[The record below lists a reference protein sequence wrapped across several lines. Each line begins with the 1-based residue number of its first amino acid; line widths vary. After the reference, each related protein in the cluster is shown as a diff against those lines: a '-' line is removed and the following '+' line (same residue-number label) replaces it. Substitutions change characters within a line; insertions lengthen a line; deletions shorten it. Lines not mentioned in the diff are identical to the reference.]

1 MAQTPI
7 WPGSSSFS
15 SGSGQTPFGWYD
27 DDAIFAGSGN
37 DSVDRF
43 ADWAAR
49 RLGYPIMDV
58 ELYSGSFYAC
68 YEESISEYSSQV
80 NQFNIIDNLL
90 QLKGQSTASNLTHE
104 NVTPTLGRTVALSK
118 QYGTEAS
125 LPVGGNVD
133 LKKGSITVNSGS
145 QLYDLDALYADVS
158 ESGKSI
164 EIRRVYHGA
173 TPAIQRYFDPYATT
187 GYGTQNLIEGFGFGS
202 YSPAVSFTLMPIFE
216 DLLRVQAIELNDEI
230 RKSAYSFH
238 IVNNKLRIF
247 PDPSNTFR
255 VWFDYYLTED
265 KNSGLSVGAI
275 TGDISGSTISDFSNV
290 PYDNMK
296 YRQINDVGKQWIR
309 KYGLALSK
317 EILGAVRSKYGT
329 IPIPNSEVTMDGDA
343 LRTEA
348 ATEKDQ
354 LITQLRETLEQTS
367 RRSLTE
373 KDQEEAEFLQQ
384 KLNKVPIP
392 IFIG

>member
-27 DDAIFAGSGN
+27 ADAIFAGSGN

-49 RLGYPIMDV
+49 RLGYPVMDV
-58 ELYSGSFYAC
+58 ELQSGSFYAC
-68 YEESISEYSSQV
+68 YEESITEYSSQV
-80 NQFNIIDNLL
+80 NQFNILDNLL
-90 QLKGQSTASNLTHE
+90 QLRGQSTGSDLTHK
-104 NVTPTLGRTVALSK
+104 NVTPTLGRSVQLSK
-118 QYGTEAS
+118 QYGTEAT

-133 LKKGSITVNSGS
+133 LKKGSITVTSGS
-145 QLYDLDALYADVS
+145 QEYDLNALYAAVS
-158 ESGKSI
+158 ESGKAI

-202 YSPAVSFTLMPIFE
+202 YSPAVSFTMMPIFE

-238 IVNNKLRIF
+238 LVNNKLRIF
-247 PDPSNTFR
+247 PDPSDSFK
-255 VWFDYYLTED
+255 VWFDYYITED
-265 KNSGLSVGAI
+265 KGGLVEGVGTSA
-275 TGDISGSTISDFSNV
+275 TGSISDFSNV
-290 PYDNMK
+290 PYNNMV
-296 YRQINDVGKQWIR
+296 YSQINDTGKQWIR

-317 EILGAVRSKYGT
+317 EILGAIRSKYGT

-348 ATEKDQ
+348 AAEKEQ

-373 KDQEEAEFLQQ
+373 KDQEESEFLQQ

>member
-1 MAQTPI
+1 MAITI
-7 WPGSSSFS
+7 WQGSSSFS
-15 SGSGQTPFGWYD
+15 SGDTPWGLYD
-27 DDAIFAGSGN
+27 TDSSFSTDA
-37 DSVDRF
+37 DKF
-43 ADWAAR
+43 ADWSAR
-49 RLGYPIMDV
+49 RLGYPIMSV
-58 ELYSGSFYAC
+58 ELQSGSFYAC

-90 QLKGQSTASNLTHE
+90 QLKGQTTGSNLTHK
-104 NVTPTLGRTVALSK
+104 NVTPTLGRTVQLSN
-118 QYGTEAS
+118 QYGTEAT

-133 LKKGSITVNSGS
+133 LKKGSITVTSGS
-145 QLYDLDALYADVS
+145 QEYDLNALYAAVS
-158 ESGKSI
+158 ESGKAI

-202 YSPAVSFTLMPIFE
+202 YSPAVSFTMMPIFE

-238 IVNNKLRIF
+238 LVNNKLRIF
-247 PDPSNTFR
+247 PDPSDTFK
-255 VWFDYYLTED
+255 VWFDYYITED
-265 KNSGLSVGAI
+265 KSGLVEGAGTSA
-275 TGDISGSTISDFSNV
+275 TGSISDFSNV
-290 PYDNMK
+290 PYNNMV
-296 YRQINDVGKQWIR
+296 YSQINDVGKQWIR

-348 ATEKDQ
+348 ATEKEQ

-373 KDQEEAEFLQQ
+373 KDQEESEFLQQ

>member
-1 MAQTPI
+1 MAQTSI
-7 WPGSSSFS
+7 WPGS
-15 SGSGQTPFGWYD
+15 GSAVLGNTPFGTFD
-27 DDAIFAGSGN
+27 SQSSFQTDAPKFAKWC
-37 DSVDRF
+37 
-43 ADWAAR
+43 AQ

-58 ELYSGSFYAC
+58 ELQDTSFYAC
-68 YEESISEYSSQV
+68 FEEASLEYSSQV

-90 QLKGQSTASNLTHE
+90 QLKGQSTGSNLTHK

-145 QLYDLDALYADVS
+145 QEYDLNALYAAVS
-158 ESGKSI
+158 ESGKAI

-173 TPAIQRYFDPYATT
+173 TPAIQRFFDPYATT
-187 GYGTQNLIEGFGFGS
+187 GYGTQNLIEGFGFGGM
-202 YSPAVSFTLMPIFE
+202 SPAVTFTMMPIFE

-238 IVNNKLRIF
+238 LVNNKLRIF
-247 PDPSNTFR
+247 PNPTNTFT
-255 VWFDYYLTED
+255 VWFDYYLMED
-265 KNSGLSVGAI
+265 KNSGLTQGDAVA
-275 TGDISGSTISDFSNV
+275 TGSISDFSNV
-290 PYDNMK
+290 PYNTMS
-296 YRQINDVGKQWIR
+296 YNHINDVGKQWIR

>member
-1 MAQTPI
+1 MAQTSI
-7 WPGSSSFS
+7 WPGS
-15 SGSGQTPFGWYD
+15 GSAVSESTPFGTFD
-27 DDAIFAGSGN
+27 NQSTFQTDAPKFAT
-37 DSVDRF
+37 
-43 ADWAAR
+43 WAAR

-58 ELYSGSFYAC
+58 ELQDTSFYAC
-68 YEESISEYSSQV
+68 FEEASLEYSSQV
-80 NQFNIIDNLL
+80 NQYNIIDNLL
-90 QLKGQSTASNLTHE
+90 QLKGQSTGSDLTHK
-104 NVTPTLGRTVALSK
+104 NVTPTLGRTVALSN
-118 QYGTEAS
+118 QYGTEAT
-125 LPVGGNVD
+125 LPVGGQVD

-145 QLYDLDALYADVS
+145 QLYDLNALYAAVS
-158 ESGKSI
+158 ESGKAI

-202 YSPAVSFTLMPIFE
+202 YSPAVSFTMMPIFE

-238 IVNNKLRIF
+238 LVNNKLRIF
-247 PDPSNTFR
+247 PDPSDTFK

-265 KNSGLSVGAI
+265 KSGLVEGVGTSV
-275 TGDISGSTISDFSNV
+275 TSSISDFSNV
-290 PYDNMK
+290 PYNNMS
-296 YRQINDVGKQWIR
+296 YNHINDPGKTWIR

-348 ATEKDQ
+348 ATEKEQ

-367 RRSLTE
+367 RRALTE
-373 KDQEEAEFLQQ
+373 KDQEESEFLQQ

>member
-1 MAQTPI
+1 MAQTSI
-7 WPGSSSFS
+7 WPGS
-15 SGSGQTPFGWYD
+15 GSAVLGNTPFGTFD
-27 DDAIFAGSGN
+27 SQSSFQTDAPKFAKWC
-37 DSVDRF
+37 
-43 ADWAAR
+43 AQ

-58 ELYSGSFYAC
+58 ELQDTSFYAC
-68 YEESISEYSSQV
+68 FEEASLEYSSQV
-80 NQFNIIDNLL
+80 NQYNIIDNLL
-90 QLKGQSTASNLTHE
+90 QLKGQSTGSNLTHK

-145 QLYDLDALYADVS
+145 QEYDLNALYAAVS
-158 ESGKSI
+158 ESGKAI

-173 TPAIQRYFDPYATT
+173 TPAIQRFFDPYATT
-187 GYGTQNLIEGFGFGS
+187 GYGTQNLIEGFGFGGM
-202 YSPAVSFTLMPIFE
+202 SPAVTFTMMPIFE

-238 IVNNKLRIF
+238 LVNNKLRIF
-247 PDPSNTFR
+247 PNPTNTFT
-255 VWFDYYLTED
+255 VWFDYYLMED
-265 KNSGLSVGAI
+265 KNSGLTQGDAVA
-275 TGDISGSTISDFSNV
+275 TGSISDFSNV
-290 PYDNMK
+290 PYNTMS
-296 YRQINDVGKQWIR
+296 YNHINDVGKQWIR

>member
-1 MAQTPI
+1 MAQTSI
-7 WPGSSSFS
+7 WPGS
-15 SGSGQTPFGWYD
+15 GSAVSESTPFGTFD
-27 DDAIFAGSGN
+27 NQSTFQTDAPKFAN
-37 DSVDRF
+37 
-43 ADWAAR
+43 WAAR

-58 ELYSGSFYAC
+58 ELQDTSFYAC
-68 YEESISEYSSQV
+68 FEEASLEYSSQV
-80 NQFNIIDNLL
+80 NQYNIIDNLL
-90 QLKGQSTASNLTHE
+90 QLKGQSTGSDLTHK

-145 QLYDLDALYADVS
+145 QEYDLNALYAAVS

-202 YSPAVSFTLMPIFE
+202 YSPAVSFTMMPIFE
-216 DLLRVQAIELNDEI
+216 DLLRVQAIEMNDEI

-247 PDPSNTFR
+247 PDPSDTFK

-265 KNSGLSVGAI
+265 KNSGLTQGDAVA
-275 TGDISGSTISDFSNV
+275 TGSISDFSNV
-290 PYDNMK
+290 PYNTMS
-296 YRQINDVGKQWIR
+296 YNHINDPGKTWIR

-373 KDQEEAEFLQQ
+373 KDQEESEFLQQ
-384 KLNKVPIP
+384 KLSKVPIP

>member
-1 MAQTPI
+1 MAQTSI
-7 WPGSSSFS
+7 WPGS
-15 SGSGQTPFGWYD
+15 GSAVSESTPFGTFD
-27 DDAIFAGSGN
+27 NQSTFQTDAPKFAT
-37 DSVDRF
+37 
-43 ADWAAR
+43 WAAR

-58 ELYSGSFYAC
+58 ELQDTSFYAC
-68 YEESISEYSSQV
+68 FEEASLEYSSQV
-80 NQFNIIDNLL
+80 NQYNIIDNLL
-90 QLKGQSTASNLTHE
+90 QLKGQSTGSDLTHK
-104 NVTPTLGRTVALSK
+104 NVTPTLGRTVALSN
-118 QYGTEAS
+118 QYGTEAT
-125 LPVGGNVD
+125 LPVGGQVD

-145 QLYDLDALYADVS
+145 QLYDLNALYAAVS
-158 ESGKSI
+158 ESGKAI

-202 YSPAVSFTLMPIFE
+202 YSPAVSFTMMPIFE

-238 IVNNKLRIF
+238 LVNNKLRIF
-247 PDPSNTFR
+247 PDPSDTFK

-265 KNSGLSVGAI
+265 KSGLVEGVGTSV
-275 TGDISGSTISDFSNV
+275 TGSISDFSNV
-290 PYDNMK
+290 PYNNMS
-296 YRQINDVGKQWIR
+296 YNHINDPGKTWIR

-348 ATEKDQ
+348 ATEKEQ

-367 RRSLTE
+367 RRALTE
-373 KDQEEAEFLQQ
+373 KDQEESEFLQQ

>member
-7 WPGSSSFS
+7 WPGSSSFAT
-15 SGSGQTPFGWYD
+15 GQTPFGLYD
-27 DDAIFAGSGN
+27 T
-37 DSVDRF
+37 DSSFSSDIDKF
-43 ADWAAR
+43 ADWSAR

-90 QLKGQSTASNLTHE
+90 QLKGQSTGSNLTHQ
-104 NVTPTLGRTVALSK
+104 NVTPTLGRTVAISK

-145 QLYDLDALYADVS
+145 QLYDLNALYAAVS
-158 ESGKSI
+158 ESGKAI

-202 YSPAVSFTLMPIFE
+202 YSPAVSFTMMPIFE

-238 IVNNKLRIF
+238 LVNNKLRIF
-247 PDPSNTFR
+247 PDPSNTFK
-255 VWFDYYLTED
+255 VYFDYYLTED
-265 KNSGLSVGAI
+265 KNSGLVEGVGTSA
-275 TGDISGSTISDFSNV
+275 SGSISDFSNV
-290 PYDNMK
+290 PYDNMV
-296 YRQINDVGKQWIR
+296 YSQINDTGKQWIR
-309 KYGLALSK
+309 KYGLALTK
-317 EILGAVRSKYGT
+317 EILGAIRSKYGT

-348 ATEKDQ
+348 ATEKEQ

-367 RRSLTE
+367 RRTLTE
-373 KDQEEAEFLQQ
+373 KDQEESEFLQQ

>member
-1 MAQTPI
+1 MAQTSI
-7 WPGSSSFS
+7 WPGS
-15 SGSGQTPFGWYD
+15 GSAVLGNTPFGTFD
-27 DDAIFAGSGN
+27 SQSSFQTDAPKFAN
-37 DSVDRF
+37 
-43 ADWAAR
+43 WAAR

-58 ELYSGSFYAC
+58 ELQDTSFYAC
-68 YEESISEYSSQV
+68 FEEASLEYSSQV

-90 QLKGQSTASNLTHE
+90 QLKGQSTGSNLTHK

-145 QLYDLDALYADVS
+145 QEYDLNALYAAVS
-158 ESGKSI
+158 ESGKAI

-173 TPAIQRYFDPYATT
+173 TPAIQRFFDPYATT
-187 GYGTQNLIEGFGFGS
+187 GYGTQNLIEGFGFGGM
-202 YSPAVSFTLMPIFE
+202 SPAVTFTMMPIFE

-238 IVNNKLRIF
+238 LVNNKLRIF
-247 PDPSNTFR
+247 PNPTNTFT
-255 VWFDYYLTED
+255 VWFDYYLMED
-265 KNSGLSVGAI
+265 KSGLVEGVGTSP
-275 TGDISGSTISDFSNV
+275 TGSISDFSNV
-290 PYDNMK
+290 PYDTMSYNH
-296 YRQINDVGKQWIR
+296 INDVGKQWIR

>member
-1 MAQTPI
+1 MAQTSI
-7 WPGSSSFS
+7 WPGS
-15 SGSGQTPFGWYD
+15 GSAVSESTPFGTFD
-27 DDAIFAGSGN
+27 NQSSFQTDAPKFAT
-37 DSVDRF
+37 
-43 ADWAAR
+43 WAAR

-58 ELYSGSFYAC
+58 ELQDTSFYAC
-68 YEESISEYSSQV
+68 FEEATLEYSSQV
-80 NQFNIIDNLL
+80 NQYNILDNLL
-90 QLKGQSTASNLTHE
+90 QLRGQSTGSDLTHK
-104 NVTPTLGRTVALSK
+104 NVTPTLGRTVQLSK

-133 LKKGSITVNSGS
+133 LKKGSITVTSGS
-145 QLYDLDALYADVS
+145 QEYDLNALYAAVS
-158 ESGKSI
+158 ESGKAI

-202 YSPAVSFTLMPIFE
+202 YSPAVSFTMMPIFE

-238 IVNNKLRIF
+238 LVNNKLRIF
-247 PDPSNTFR
+247 PDPSDTFK
-255 VWFDYYLTED
+255 VWFDYYITED
-265 KNSGLSVGAI
+265 KSGLVEGVGTSV
-275 TGDISGSTISDFSNV
+275 TGSISDFSNV
-290 PYDNMK
+290 PYNTMS
-296 YRQINDVGKQWIR
+296 YNHINDPGKTWIR

-348 ATEKDQ
+348 MTEKEQ

-373 KDQEEAEFLQQ
+373 KDQEESEFLQQ

-392 IFIG
+392 IYTG

>member
-1 MAQTPI
+1 MAQTSI
-7 WPGSSSFS
+7 WPGS
-15 SGSGQTPFGWYD
+15 GSAVLGNTPFGTFD
-27 DDAIFAGSGN
+27 SQSSFQTDAPKFAN
-37 DSVDRF
+37 
-43 ADWAAR
+43 WAAR

-58 ELYSGSFYAC
+58 ELQDTSFYAC
-68 YEESISEYSSQV
+68 FEEASLEYSSQV

-90 QLKGQSTASNLTHE
+90 QLKGQSTGSNLTHK

-145 QLYDLDALYADVS
+145 QEYDLNALYAAVS
-158 ESGKSI
+158 ESGKAI

-173 TPAIQRYFDPYATT
+173 TPAIQRFFDPYATT
-187 GYGTQNLIEGFGFGS
+187 GYGTQNLIEGFGFGGM
-202 YSPAVSFTLMPIFE
+202 SPAVTFTMMPIFE

-238 IVNNKLRIF
+238 LVNNKLRIF
-247 PDPSNTFR
+247 PNPTNTFT
-255 VWFDYYLTED
+255 VWFDYYLMED
-265 KNSGLSVGAI
+265 KNSGLTQGDAVA
-275 TGDISGSTISDFSNV
+275 TGSISDFSNV
-290 PYDNMK
+290 PYNTMS
-296 YRQINDVGKQWIR
+296 YNHINDVGKQWIR

>member
-27 DDAIFAGSGN
+27 ADAIFAGSGN

-49 RLGYPIMDV
+49 RLGYPVMDV
-58 ELYSGSFYAC
+58 ELQSGSFYAC
-68 YEESISEYSSQV
+68 YEESITEYSSQV
-80 NQFNIIDNLL
+80 NQFNILDNLL
-90 QLKGQSTASNLTHE
+90 QLRGQSTGSDLTHK
-104 NVTPTLGRTVALSK
+104 NVTPTLGRSVQLSK
-118 QYGTEAS
+118 QYGTEAT

-133 LKKGSITVNSGS
+133 LKKGSITVTSGS
-145 QLYDLDALYADVS
+145 QEYDLNALYAAVS
-158 ESGKSI
+158 ESGKAI

-202 YSPAVSFTLMPIFE
+202 YSPAVSFTMMPIFE

-238 IVNNKLRIF
+238 LVNNKLRIF
-247 PDPSNTFR
+247 PDPSDSFK
-255 VWFDYYLTED
+255 VWFDYYITED
-265 KNSGLSVGAI
+265 KNSGVIEGVGTSA
-275 TGDISGSTISDFSNV
+275 SGSISDFSNV
-290 PYDNMK
+290 PYNNMV
-296 YRQINDVGKQWIR
+296 YSQINDTGKQWIR

-348 ATEKDQ
+348 ATEKEQ

-373 KDQEEAEFLQQ
+373 KDQEESEFLQQ

>member
-7 WPGSSSFS
+7 WPGSSSFAT
-15 SGSGQTPFGWYD
+15 GQTPFGLYD
-27 DDAIFAGSGN
+27 T
-37 DSVDRF
+37 DSSFSSDIDKF
-43 ADWAAR
+43 ADWSAR

-90 QLKGQSTASNLTHE
+90 QLKGQSTGSNLTHQ
-104 NVTPTLGRTVALSK
+104 NVTPTLGRTVAISK

-133 LKKGSITVNSGS
+133 LKKGSITVSSGS
-145 QLYDLDALYADVS
+145 QEYDLNALYAAVS
-158 ESGKSI
+158 ESGKAI

-202 YSPAVSFTLMPIFE
+202 YSPAVSFTMMPIFE

-238 IVNNKLRIF
+238 LVNNKLRIF
-247 PDPSNTFR
+247 PDPSNTFKIY
-255 VWFDYYLTED
+255 FDYYLTED
-265 KNSGLSVGAI
+265 KNSGLVEGVGTSA
-275 TGDISGSTISDFSNV
+275 SGSISDFSNV
-290 PYDNMK
+290 PYDNMV
-296 YRQINDVGKQWIR
+296 YSQINDTGKQWIR
-309 KYGLALSK
+309 KYGLALTK
-317 EILGAVRSKYGT
+317 EILGAIRSKYGT

-348 ATEKDQ
+348 ATEKEQ

-367 RRSLTE
+367 RRTLTE
-373 KDQEEAEFLQQ
+373 KDQEESEFLQQ

>member
-1 MAQTPI
+1 MAQTSI
-7 WPGSSSFS
+7 WPGS
-15 SGSGQTPFGWYD
+15 GSAVSESTPFGTFD
-27 DDAIFAGSGN
+27 NQSSFQTDAPKFAT
-37 DSVDRF
+37 
-43 ADWAAR
+43 WAAR

-58 ELYSGSFYAC
+58 ELQDTSFYAC
-68 YEESISEYSSQV
+68 FEEASLEYSSQV
-80 NQFNIIDNLL
+80 NQYNIIDNLL
-90 QLKGQSTASNLTHE
+90 QLRGQSTGSDLTHK
-104 NVTPTLGRTVALSK
+104 NVTPTLGRTVQLSK

-145 QLYDLDALYADVS
+145 QEYDLNALYAAVS
-158 ESGKSI
+158 ESGKAI

-202 YSPAVSFTLMPIFE
+202 YSPAVSFTMMPIFE

-238 IVNNKLRIF
+238 LVNNKLRIF
-247 PDPSNTFR
+247 PDPSDTFK

-265 KNSGLSVGAI
+265 KSGLVEGVGTSA
-275 TGDISGSTISDFSNV
+275 TGSISDFSNV
-290 PYDNMK
+290 PYNNMN
-296 YRQINDVGKQWIR
+296 YNQINDPGKTWIR

-348 ATEKDQ
+348 ATEKEQ

-373 KDQEEAEFLQQ
+373 KDQEESEFLQQ

>member
-1 MAQTPI
+1 MAQTSI
-7 WPGSSSFS
+7 WPGS
-15 SGSGQTPFGWYD
+15 GSAVSESTPFGTFD
-27 DDAIFAGSGN
+27 NQSSFQTDAPKFAT
-37 DSVDRF
+37 
-43 ADWAAR
+43 WAAR

-58 ELYSGSFYAC
+58 ELQDTSFYAC
-68 YEESISEYSSQV
+68 FEEASLEYSSQV
-80 NQFNIIDNLL
+80 NQYNIIDNLL
-90 QLKGQSTASNLTHE
+90 QLRGQSTGSDLTHK
-104 NVTPTLGRTVALSK
+104 NVTPTLGRTVQLSK

-133 LKKGSITVNSGS
+133 LKKGSITVTSGS
-145 QLYDLDALYADVS
+145 QEYDLNALYAAVS
-158 ESGKSI
+158 ESGKAI
-164 EIRRVYHGA
+164 EIRRVYHGP

-202 YSPAVSFTLMPIFE
+202 YSPAVSFTMMPIFE
-216 DLLRVQAIELNDEI
+216 DLLRVQAIEMNDEI

-238 IVNNKLRIF
+238 LVNNKLRIF
-247 PDPSNTFR
+247 PDPSDTFK
-255 VWFDYYLTED
+255 VWFDYYITED
-265 KNSGLSVGAI
+265 KSGLVEGAGTSA
-275 TGDISGSTISDFSNV
+275 TGSISDFSNV
-290 PYDNMK
+290 PYNNMV
-296 YRQINDVGKQWIR
+296 YSQINDVGKQWIR

-317 EILGAVRSKYGT
+317 EILGAIRSKYGT

-348 ATEKDQ
+348 ATEKEQ

-373 KDQEEAEFLQQ
+373 KDQEESEFLQQ

-392 IFIG
+392 IYTG

>member
-27 DDAIFAGSGN
+27 ADAIFAGSGN

-49 RLGYPIMDV
+49 RLGYHVMDV
-58 ELYSGSFYAC
+58 ELQSGSFYAC
-68 YEESISEYSSQV
+68 YEEAISEYSSQV

-90 QLKGQSTASNLTHE
+90 QLKGQSTGSNLTHK
-104 NVTPTLGRTVALSK
+104 NVTPTLGRTVQLSN
-118 QYGTEAS
+118 QYGTEAT

-133 LKKGSITVNSGS
+133 LKKGSITVTSGS
-145 QLYDLDALYADVS
+145 QEYDLNALYAAVS
-158 ESGKSI
+158 ESGKAI

-202 YSPAVSFTLMPIFE
+202 YSPAVSFTMMPIFE

-238 IVNNKLRIF
+238 LVNNKLRIF
-247 PDPSNTFR
+247 PDPSDSFK
-255 VWFDYYLTED
+255 VWFDYYITED
-265 KNSGLSVGAI
+265 KNSGVIEGVGTSA
-275 TGDISGSTISDFSNV
+275 SGSISDFSNV
-290 PYDNMK
+290 PYNNMV
-296 YRQINDVGKQWIR
+296 YSQINDTGKQWIR

-348 ATEKDQ
+348 ATEKEQ

-373 KDQEEAEFLQQ
+373 KDQEESEFLQQ

>member
-27 DDAIFAGSGN
+27 ADAIFAGSGN

-49 RLGYPIMDV
+49 RLGYPVMDV
-58 ELYSGSFYAC
+58 ELQSGSFYAC
-68 YEESISEYSSQV
+68 YEESITEYSSQV
-80 NQFNIIDNLL
+80 NQFNILDNLL
-90 QLKGQSTASNLTHE
+90 QLRGQSTGSDLTHK
-104 NVTPTLGRTVALSK
+104 NVTPTLGRSVQLSK
-118 QYGTEAS
+118 QYGTEAT

-133 LKKGSITVNSGS
+133 LKKGSITVTSGS
-145 QLYDLDALYADVS
+145 QEYDLNALYAAVS
-158 ESGKSI
+158 ESGKAI

-202 YSPAVSFTLMPIFE
+202 YSPAVSFTMMPIFE

-238 IVNNKLRIF
+238 LVNNKLRIF
-247 PDPSNTFR
+247 PDPSDSFK
-255 VWFDYYLTED
+255 VWFDYYITED
-265 KNSGLSVGAI
+265 KNSGVIEGVGTSA
-275 TGDISGSTISDFSNV
+275 SGSISDFSNV
-290 PYDNMK
+290 PYNNMV
-296 YRQINDVGKQWIR
+296 YSQINDTGKQWIR

-317 EILGAVRSKYGT
+317 EILGAIRSKYGT

-348 ATEKDQ
+348 AAEKEQ

-373 KDQEEAEFLQQ
+373 KDQEESEFLQQ

>member
-27 DDAIFAGSGN
+27 ADAIFAGSGN

-49 RLGYPIMDV
+49 RLGYPVMDV
-58 ELYSGSFYAC
+58 ELQSGSFYAC

-90 QLKGQSTASNLTHE
+90 QLKGQTTGSNLTHK
-104 NVTPTLGRTVALSK
+104 NVTPTLGRSVAISK
-118 QYGTEAS
+118 QYGTEAT

-133 LKKGSITVNSGS
+133 LKKGSFTVNSGS
-145 QLYDLDALYADVS
+145 QLYDLNALYAAVS
-158 ESGKSI
+158 ESGKAI

-202 YSPAVSFTLMPIFE
+202 YSPAVSFTMMPIFE

-238 IVNNKLRIF
+238 LVNNKLRIF
-247 PDPSNTFR
+247 PDPSDTFK

-265 KNSGLSVGAI
+265 KSGLVEGAGTSA
-275 TGDISGSTISDFSNV
+275 TGSISDFSNV
-290 PYDNMK
+290 PYNNMV
-296 YRQINDVGKQWIR
+296 YSQINDVGKQWIR

-348 ATEKDQ
+348 MTEKEQ

-373 KDQEEAEFLQQ
+373 KDQEESEFLQQ

>member
-1 MAQTPI
+1 MAQTSI
-7 WPGSSSFS
+7 WPGS
-15 SGSGQTPFGWYD
+15 GSAVLGNTPFGTFD
-27 DDAIFAGSGN
+27 SQSSFQTDAPKFAKWC
-37 DSVDRF
+37 
-43 ADWAAR
+43 AQ

-58 ELYSGSFYAC
+58 ELQDTSFYAC
-68 YEESISEYSSQV
+68 FEEASLEYSSQV

-90 QLKGQSTASNLTHE
+90 QLKGQSTGSNLTHK

-145 QLYDLDALYADVS
+145 QEYDLNALYAAVS
-158 ESGKSI
+158 ESGKAI

-173 TPAIQRYFDPYATT
+173 TPAIQRFFDPYATT
-187 GYGTQNLIEGFGFGS
+187 GYGTQNLIEGFGFGGM
-202 YSPAVSFTLMPIFE
+202 SPAVTFTMMPIFE

-238 IVNNKLRIF
+238 LVNNKLRIF
-247 PDPSNTFR
+247 PNPTNTFT
-255 VWFDYYLTED
+255 VWFDYYLMED
-265 KNSGLSVGAI
+265 KSGLVEGVGTSP
-275 TGDISGSTISDFSNV
+275 TGSISDFSNV
-290 PYDNMK
+290 PYDTMSYNH
-296 YRQINDVGKQWIR
+296 INDVGKQWIR

>member
-1 MAQTPI
+1 MAQTSI
-7 WPGSSSFS
+7 WPGS
-15 SGSGQTPFGWYD
+15 GSAVSESTPFGTFD
-27 DDAIFAGSGN
+27 NQSTFQTDAPKFAT
-37 DSVDRF
+37 
-43 ADWAAR
+43 WAAR
-49 RLGYPIMDV
+49 RLVYPIMDV
-58 ELYSGSFYAC
+58 ELQDTSFYAC
-68 YEESISEYSSQV
+68 FEEASLEYSSQV
-80 NQFNIIDNLL
+80 NQYNIIDNLL
-90 QLKGQSTASNLTHE
+90 QLKGQSTGSDLTHK
-104 NVTPTLGRTVALSK
+104 NVTPTLGRTVALSN
-118 QYGTEAS
+118 QYGTEAT
-125 LPVGGNVD
+125 LPVGGQVD

-145 QLYDLDALYADVS
+145 QLYDLNALYAAVS
-158 ESGKSI
+158 ESGKAI

-202 YSPAVSFTLMPIFE
+202 YSPAVAFTMMPIFE

-238 IVNNKLRIF
+238 LVNNKLRIF
-247 PDPSNTFR
+247 PDPSDTFK

-265 KNSGLSVGAI
+265 KSGLVEGVGTSV
-275 TGDISGSTISDFSNV
+275 TSSISDFSNV
-290 PYDNMK
+290 PYNNMS
-296 YRQINDVGKQWIR
+296 YNHINDPGKTWIR

-348 ATEKDQ
+348 ATEKEQ

-367 RRSLTE
+367 RRALTE
-373 KDQEEAEFLQQ
+373 KDQEESEFLQQ

>member
-1 MAQTPI
+1 MAQTAI
-7 WPGSSSFS
+7 WPGS
-15 SGSGQTPFGWYD
+15 GSDVDGNTPFGTFD
-27 DDAIFAGSGN
+27 SQTSFQTDAPKFAT
-37 DSVDRF
+37 
-43 ADWAAR
+43 WAAR

-58 ELYSGSFYAC
+58 ELQDTSFYAC
-68 YEESISEYSSQV
+68 FEEATLEYSSQV
-80 NQFNIIDNLL
+80 NQYNILDNLL
-90 QLKGQSTASNLTHE
+90 QLRGQSTGSNLTHR
-104 NVTPTLGRTVALSK
+104 NVTPTLGRSVQLSK
-118 QYGTEAS
+118 QYGTEAT

-133 LKKGSITVNSGS
+133 LKKGSITVTSGS
-145 QLYDLDALYADVS
+145 QEYDLNALYAAVS
-158 ESGKSI
+158 ESGKAI

-202 YSPAVSFTLMPIFE
+202 YSPAVSFTMMPIFE

-238 IVNNKLRIF
+238 LVNNKLRIF
-247 PDPSNTFR
+247 PDPSDSFK
-255 VWFDYYLTED
+255 VWFDYYITDD
-265 KNSGLSVGAI
+265 KSGLVEGVGTST
-275 TGDISGSTISDFSNV
+275 TGSISDFSNV
-290 PYDNMK
+290 PYNTMN
-296 YRQINDVGKQWIR
+296 YNQINDPGKTWIR

-348 ATEKDQ
+348 ATEKEQ

-373 KDQEEAEFLQQ
+373 KDQEESEFLQQ